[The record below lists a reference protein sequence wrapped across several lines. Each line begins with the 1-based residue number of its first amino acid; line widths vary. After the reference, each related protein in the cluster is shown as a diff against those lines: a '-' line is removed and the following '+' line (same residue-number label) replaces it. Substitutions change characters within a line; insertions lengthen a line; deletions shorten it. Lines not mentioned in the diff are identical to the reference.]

1 MKRVSCLWM
10 ILPAAVF
17 LAQSAAAESASRP
30 LESLEVLGP
39 NYPRAFF
46 FRSAE
51 GFASNPRIAYP
62 QWEKAFERLMGIEG
76 KVLDEEIPGRSLRN
90 IEAFTR
96 FKQRHPNQLVLLHY
110 NGNARDPRDASASFF
125 AGHWVYYVGAKILS
139 DIPATGG
146 ETDIRVERPQLFRVN
161 MGRYQNANEDIG
173 LCELDA
179 AGKPD
184 WSRSEQVQLVSV
196 DLKQKMIRVR
206 RGCYGT
212 RPRAFSAGRAYAAA
226 HATEGPWGKQSHL
239 LWYYNHSTRCPRDS
253 QGRTCTDVLV
263 EDLARHFLPGGDLAT
278 FDGLEFDVLT
288 HQRSGPKNRGLD
300 CDADGEADNG
310 FFNGVNEYGIG
321 VVEFCRKLRARL
333 GDQRLILADGMGPNN
348 QRAFGLL
355 NGIESEGWPHL
366 NDHEARD
373 WSGGLNRHFFWA
385 QNGRAPV
392 FNYINHK
399 FIARGKESD
408 LERRPDIPFN
418 IHRLV
423 FAVGMFTDSAICY
436 SYTPEAEPG
445 ELLGI
450 WDELKMGRDNKL
462 GWLGQPKGP
471 AVRLAQKH
479 DDVLGGAG
487 RQMTADFLTRW
498 TGEGM
503 EFSLDGRA
511 VRITARD
518 SQTPQLKFRLREV
531 PCNGPDL
538 VVFLTARA
546 EPMKNYPRE
555 VARLA
560 WAGAA
565 TTETPPVQFMT
576 WLNDRE
582 FTSSFYFSQLQ
593 TPRVDL
599 HFTIE
604 GGEPVWVSEIA
615 AYAHADAIV
624 REFEHGVVLANP
636 SPRPYAF
643 DLERLFSGRSFRRLH
658 GSPRQDPA
666 ANNGAPVAGR
676 LELGPK
682 DALFLVAR

>member
-1 MKRVSCLWM
+1 MNRVKINRTVLA
-10 ILPAAVF
+10 IAVF
-17 LAQSAAAESASRP
+17 GAQFAAAQSTERRS
-30 LESLEVLGP
+30 ESLDVMGP

-76 KVLDEEIPGRSLRN
+76 KALDEEVPGRSLRN

-110 NGNARDPRDASASFF
+110 NGNARDPRDTSAPFF
-125 AGHWVYYVGAKILS
+125 AGHWIYYVGAKILS

-161 MGRYQNANEDIG
+161 MGRYQNTNEDIG

-196 DLKQKMIRVR
+196 DLKRKTIRVR

-212 RPRAFSAGRAYAAA
+212 TPRAFSAGRAYAAA
-226 HATEGPWGKQSHL
+226 HATEGPWGRQSHL
-239 LWYYNHSTRCPRDS
+239 LWFYNHSTRCPRDS
-253 QGRTCTDVLV
+253 QGRTCDDVLV
-263 EDLARHFLPGGDLAT
+263 EDLARHFLPGGDLAA
-278 FDGLEFDVLT
+278 FDGIEFDVLT

-300 CDADGEADNG
+300 CDADGVADNG
-310 FFNGVNEYGIG
+310 IFDGVNEYGIG

-333 GDQRLILADGMGPNN
+333 GDQRLILADGMSPNN
-348 QRAFGLL
+348 QRAFHLL

-399 FIARGKESD
+399 FISRGKEGD

-436 SYTPEAEPG
+436 SYPPEAEAG
-445 ELLGI
+445 ELIGI
-450 WDELKMGRDNKL
+450 WDELKMGRENKL
-462 GWLGQPKGP
+462 AWLGRPLGP
-471 AVRLAQKH
+471 ALRLAEQQH
-479 DDVLGGAG
+479 DVLRGAG
-487 RQMTADFLTRW
+487 KPVSADFLKQW
-498 TGEGM
+498 TGERI
-503 EFSLDGRA
+503 EFSLDGPA
-511 VRITARD
+511 MRIAARD
-518 SQTPQLKFRLREV
+518 SQTAQLKFRLRDI
-531 PCNGPDL
+531 PCNSPDL
-538 VVFLTARA
+538 VVFITARA
-546 EPMKNYPRE
+546 QPMKNYPKE

-560 WAGAA
+560 WVSAE

-582 FTSSFYFSQLQ
+582 FKSSFYFTQIQ
-593 TPRVDL
+593 TPHVNL
-599 HFTIE
+599 QFTVE

-615 AYAHADAIV
+615 AYAHPDAIV

-643 DLERLFSGRSFRRLH
+643 DLARLFPGRSFRRLQ
-658 GSPRQDPA
+658 GSPRQDTT
-666 ANNGAPVAGR
+666 ANNGAAVGAR

-682 DALFLVAR
+682 DALFLAAR